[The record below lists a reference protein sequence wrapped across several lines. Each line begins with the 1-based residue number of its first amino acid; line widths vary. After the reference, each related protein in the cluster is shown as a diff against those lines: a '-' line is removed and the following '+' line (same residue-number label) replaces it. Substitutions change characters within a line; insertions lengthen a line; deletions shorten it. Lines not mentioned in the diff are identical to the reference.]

1 LSVERDPMPL
11 PGNGT
16 GTAIEETIL
25 PVVTNLKSISDYSLD
40 MAREVFHR
48 KGIMLFRGIE
58 TSVDDFYQ
66 LARTFSV
73 HLLVDPGNERTGGS
87 RYSEIQS
94 VTVGSDAIGFHREYG
109 PQILAPDL
117 IMFYCER
124 PPLERGQTTLA
135 DGIAVWDRLSDETK
149 ALLGKRK
156 IKYYNRY
163 PISECLDYLGIPYRS
178 GWETELRDTL
188 AMFGEFELK
197 FLHDAIELTHTEH
210 PVVWHDACQRP
221 CFVSSFLP
229 GVYNALV
236 CTFDNGDPL
245 PEQLI
250 SEISSAMESCA
261 VEVDWQEND
270 VVVIDNARWFH
281 GRRPFHG
288 NERKILNAVGYSRF
302 RVLPPEQIDRIARI
316 SKAAGLKSNGA

>member
-1 LSVERDPMPL
+1 VPED
-11 PGNGT
+11 
-16 GTAIEETIL
+16 IVL
-25 PVVTNLKSISDYSLD
+25 PVLTNLENVNDYSPD
-40 MAREVFHR
+40 MAREIFHR

-87 RYSEIQS
+87 RHSEIQS

-163 PISECLDYLGIPYRS
+163 LISECLDYLGIPYRS

-188 AMFGEFELK
+188 SVFGEFELK
-197 FLHDAIELTHTEH
+197 FFYDSIDLAHTEQ
-210 PVVWHDACQRP
+210 PVVWHDESQSQ

-229 GVYNALV
+229 SVYNNLS
-236 CTFDNGDPL
+236 CTFENGEPL
-245 PEQLI
+245 PEHLI
-250 SEISSAMESCA
+250 TEISSAMESCA

-302 RVLPPEQIDRIARI
+302 RVLPPEQIDRISRI
-316 SKAAGLKSNGA
+316 SKAVGLKSNGS